1 MIDSGKQFI
10 STRKSQDQL
19 RLFRSGIETSK
30 QDISSRDD
38 RSKLL
43 DKLEE
48 RANKTTNEE
57 EWVSIVYL
65 KRGDL
70 LFEQKKYEEAQ
81 AQYEQAK
88 KYVPPGID
96 SLRKRLKELLQ
107 KVERRIEAKEEK
119 EELERQIQEKK
130 ELERQI
136 QEKEELERQTQ
147 EKKELERQ
155 IQEKKDIQLELTD
168 TPGSSSQEVK
178 NQESP
183 KEGKLSFT
191 ESVIAAIAFLIGGL
205 FGENQ
210 VGLFGIILTSFL
222 IFIFRFTVQNT
233 TPQQQRESWEGILK
247 LFSELYEKIRMK
259 INN

>member
-1 MIDSGKQFI
+1 M
-10 STRKSQDQL
+10 
-19 RLFRSGIETSK
+19 
-30 QDISSRDD
+30 
-38 RSKLL
+38 

-136 QEKEELERQTQ
+136 QEKEELERQ
-147 EKKELERQ
+147 
-155 IQEKKDIQLELTD
+155 IQEKKDIQVEPTE

-205 FGENQ
+205 LGENQ

>member
-1 MIDSGKQFI
+1 
-10 STRKSQDQL
+10 
-19 RLFRSGIETSK
+19 
-30 QDISSRDD
+30 
-38 RSKLL
+38 
-43 DKLEE
+43 
-48 RANKTTNEE
+48 
-57 EWVSIVYL
+57 
-65 KRGDL
+65 
-70 LFEQKKYEEAQ
+70 
-81 AQYEQAK
+81 
-88 KYVPPGID
+88 
-96 SLRKRLKELLQ
+96 LRKRLKELLQ